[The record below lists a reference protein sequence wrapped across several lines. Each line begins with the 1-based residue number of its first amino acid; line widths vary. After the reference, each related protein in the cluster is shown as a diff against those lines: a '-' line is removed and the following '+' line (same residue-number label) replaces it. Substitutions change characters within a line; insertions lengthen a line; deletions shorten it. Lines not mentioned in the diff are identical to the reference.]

1 MPSIPEFTV
10 VCHSGLGAHG
20 EMEPALTSQ
29 LEKPR
34 ETFGAI
40 PEHLG
45 WEKPRGWF
53 ELSGTEQA
61 EKGRAGSGI
70 VSASREEGAGS
81 NSEPQT
87 SSRGP
92 KIPAGIPE
100 LVSRSFSGGCNGKQQ
115 PRISGRGHVSSGL
128 GQSRG
133 SHELLLWQIPAPR
146 GTGARQFPWKQER
159 SSWNARGEVDA
170 GMERG

>member
-1 MPSIPEFTV
+1 MEL
-10 VCHSGLGAHG
+10 VC
-20 EMEPALTSQ
+20 TSQ
-29 LEKPR
+29 PEKPR

-45 WEKPRGWF
+45 WGKPRGCF

-61 EKGRAGSGI
+61 EKGRAWEWDCLRVWRRRSWKQFRA
-70 VSASREEGAGS
+70 SAEIQR
-81 NSEPQT
+81 PQ
-87 SSRGP
+87 

-115 PRISGRGHVSSGL
+115 PGISGRGPVSSRL

-133 SHELLLWQIPAPR
+133 SCELLLWQIPAPR
-146 GTGARQFPWKQER
+146 GTGARSFPWKQEQ
-159 SSWNARGEVDA
+159 SSWNVHREVDA